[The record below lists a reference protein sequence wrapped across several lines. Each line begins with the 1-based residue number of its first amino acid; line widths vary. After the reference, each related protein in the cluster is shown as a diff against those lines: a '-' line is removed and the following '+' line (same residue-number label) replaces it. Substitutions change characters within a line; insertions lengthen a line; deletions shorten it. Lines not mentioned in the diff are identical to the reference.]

1 MLEILISANFES
13 FGSKLFHHAMLSLGP
28 DLSLKSILA
37 NYVTLIFANKT
48 SLSIVKRLNAYI
60 NYRWWWSRGDW
71 LPLVWGQISSW
82 LFRAC
87 LFLLSYHAVDDVAV
101 SLSENKDS
109 KNSYISPHSQTNQ
122 RLYINNTQS
131 MPLSLIPYGYA
142 RRKYFFQLANLTALH
157 IEFFLRHTSIFWL
170 TNYSSICIS

>member
-1 MLEILISANFES
+1 MVENWIVDRYTARNFTVVTICP
-13 FGSKLFHHAMLSLGP
+13 LSLPSRSSRYPQLIGP

-131 MPLSLIPYGYA
+131 MPMSLRPYGYA
-142 RRKYFFQLANLTALH
+142 WRKYFFQLANLTALH
-157 IEFFLRHTSIFWL
+157 IEFFLRQFFG
-170 TNYSSICIS
+170 